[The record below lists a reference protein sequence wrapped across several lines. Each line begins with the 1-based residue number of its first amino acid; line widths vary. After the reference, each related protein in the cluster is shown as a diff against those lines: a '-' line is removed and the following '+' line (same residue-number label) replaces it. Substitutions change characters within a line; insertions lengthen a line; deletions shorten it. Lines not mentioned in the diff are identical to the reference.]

1 MKVQYGERKVQR
13 EGEQRERRSW
23 CEDGWRWLEMAGT
36 VHDKLPM
43 SLTFSEMYGDLYCPS
58 LKCHIVT
65 LNTLIIVYH

>member
-1 MKVQYGERKVQR
+1 
-13 EGEQRERRSW
+13 
-23 CEDGWRWLEMAGT
+23 MAGT